1 MFEGILVIL
10 LVSMYFG
17 HFECFEDIFFG
28 HFRGFEIFGLLV
40 IHMDFGGYYAII
52 MYVKCKHN
60 N

>member
-1 MFEGILVIL
+1 MVIL

-40 IHMDFGGYYAII
+40 IHMDVWGYYAII